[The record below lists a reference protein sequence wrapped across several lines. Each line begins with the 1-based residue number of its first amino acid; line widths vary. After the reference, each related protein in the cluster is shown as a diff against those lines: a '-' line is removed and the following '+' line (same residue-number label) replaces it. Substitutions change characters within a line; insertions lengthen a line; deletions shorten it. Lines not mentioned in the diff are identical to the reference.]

1 MTNSSVSFQ
10 GFTYKNDMC
19 DTSKLSHLRG
29 SPQHP
34 KTLGSPLGCLHLK
47 SLFIGIKEG
56 GGTPIVGV
64 QTGQMADRI
73 DREHT

>member
-29 SPQHP
+29 SPQVHP
-34 KTLGSPLGCLHLK
+34 KTLGYLG
-47 SLFIGIKEG
+47 
-56 GGTPIVGV
+56 
-64 QTGQMADRI
+64 
-73 DREHT
+73 